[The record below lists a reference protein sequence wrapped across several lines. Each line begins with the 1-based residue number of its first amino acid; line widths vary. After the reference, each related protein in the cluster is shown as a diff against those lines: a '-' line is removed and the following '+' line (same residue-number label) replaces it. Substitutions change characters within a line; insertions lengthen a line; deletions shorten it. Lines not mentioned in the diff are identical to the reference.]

1 MRAQKYRFP
10 IVVIQSI
17 CLLILLQ
24 QCAWLFG
31 EKDSVELIK
40 PRPVE
45 GYESLG
51 THVHYPRSMREAGI
65 EGSVVVNALIS
76 TEGQVIQTRVKESL
90 HPDLDQ
96 IVTNAVKRTLF
107 EPATR
112 QGMPEQVWISMPF
125 VFSLKDWSSRRT
137 PFSSFAMTIHPDPA
151 YMNFEVEIEG
161 HLRDDMEWPQR
172 FECLLPFNAA
182 NTWVGTVDGKSPAT
196 SIVRDDKGEW
206 LIFQVSSS
214 DMTFGFTYKSM
225 EEVLDHKFLYEFTMN
240 QALPDWVVKV
250 VYGSQTVN
258 LSQTPDRIITLESGE
273 TQFEYDFKA
282 QDTYASRYLEIALQK

>member
-1 MRAQKYRFP
+1 
-10 IVVIQSI
+10 VVIQSI
-17 CLLILLQ
+17 CLLIILQ
-24 QCAWLFG
+24 QCAWFFG
-31 EKDSVELIK
+31 EKAPEELVK
-40 PRPVE
+40 PRPVG
-45 GYESLG
+45 GYEMLG
-51 THVHYPRSMREAGI
+51 TRVHYPRSMREASI
-65 EGSVVVNALIS
+65 EGRVVVNALIS
-76 TEGQVIQTRVKESL
+76 TEGQVIQTKVRESL

-137 PFSSFAMTIHPDPA
+137 PFSSFTMTIHPDPA

-161 HLRDDMEWPQR
+161 HLRDDVEWPQR

-182 NTWVGTVDGKSPAT
+182 NTWVSTVDGKSSAT
-196 SIVRDDKGEW
+196 SIVRDDNGEW
-206 LIFQVSSS
+206 LIFQVSSN
-214 DMTFGFTYKSM
+214 DMSFGFNYKSM

-250 VYGSQTVN
+250 VYGSQAVN
-258 LSQTPDRIITLESGE
+258 LSQAPDRIITLESGE
-273 TQFEYDFKA
+273 TQFEYDFEA
-282 QDTYASRYLEIALQK
+282 QDTYESSYLEIALQK